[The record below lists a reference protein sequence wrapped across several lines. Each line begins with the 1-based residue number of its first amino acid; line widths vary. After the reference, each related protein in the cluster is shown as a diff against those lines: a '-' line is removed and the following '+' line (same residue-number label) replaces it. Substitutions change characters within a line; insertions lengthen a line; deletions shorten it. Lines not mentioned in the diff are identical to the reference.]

1 MTGVVLVTSRS
12 FGSGEYDPEAVL
24 AEAGYRVVR
33 AGSAHDLDE
42 LAPLLADAD
51 GWIAGTGPVTA
62 AHLDLAPNLRG
73 IARYGVGVDNVDLAA
88 AAARGIPV
96 THTPGANSAAVAEHT
111 LALLLT
117 ALRGIPAA
125 DRRVRAGDW
134 SGAPARELSAL
145 IVGVVGLG
153 RIGRLVT
160 ERLRAFGATV
170 LGADPW
176 VDARDPLFET
186 VERADTET
194 LSMRCD
200 VVKLHAPGGQKVIDE
215 RWLTAADRPVLL
227 VNTARADLVD
237 EEAIARAARRGRVA
251 AYAADT
257 LAIETTGDAASPL
270 LADDLADR
278 VVVTAHLGA
287 QTREGVDGM
296 GRMATSASASTSSRG
311 ASSRA
316 PRSTATTT
324 PTGRSTSSASTRS
337 SRRSSASGSRST
349 GWNSRRGT
357 GGTANGPMVN
367 GWTFSARAGIQ
378 HNNSVFVPASPAP
391 QGERTAYL
399 KSDSG
404 LASRIDQTVVFPAGT
419 YAITFAAANR
429 VGFGGQQEFDVE
441 VDGQKLGHY
450 VPVGGEYQYYET
462 APFTVTQGEHTISF
476 VATTTEGDN
485 TGFVDDIRVVAAE
498 IEPGDTVAPTVTVKQ
513 GAEFTQGDA
522 DASDKVS
529 FKLYDAGKID
539 RAVINGVVKDLVDN
553 TWSDVNFVAPGVFGA
568 VSGENT
574 LVVSDVAGNSTTVT
588 FTLR

>member
-1 MTGVVLVTSRS
+1 
-12 FGSGEYDPEAVL
+12 
-24 AEAGYRVVR
+24 
-33 AGSAHDLDE
+33 
-42 LAPLLADAD
+42 
-51 GWIAGTGPVTA
+51 
-62 AHLDLAPNLRG
+62 
-73 IARYGVGVDNVDLAA
+73 
-88 AAARGIPV
+88 
-96 THTPGANSAAVAEHT
+96 
-111 LALLLT
+111 
-117 ALRGIPAA
+117 
-125 DRRVRAGDW
+125 
-134 SGAPARELSAL
+134 
-145 IVGVVGLG
+145 
-153 RIGRLVT
+153 
-160 ERLRAFGATV
+160 
-170 LGADPW
+170 
-176 VDARDPLFET
+176 
-186 VERADTET
+186 
-194 LSMRCD
+194 
-200 VVKLHAPGGQKVIDE
+200 
-215 RWLTAADRPVLL
+215 
-227 VNTARADLVD
+227 
-237 EEAIARAARRGRVA
+237 
-251 AYAADT
+251 
-257 LAIETTGDAASPL
+257 
-270 LADDLADR
+270 
-278 VVVTAHLGA
+278 
-287 QTREGVDGM
+287 
-296 GRMATSASASTSSRG
+296 
-311 ASSRA
+311 
-316 PRSTATTT
+316 
-324 PTGRSTSSASTRS
+324 
-337 SRRSSASGSRST
+337 
-349 GWNSRRGT
+349 
-357 GGTANGPMVN
+357 MVN

-498 IEPGDTVAPTVTVKQ
+498 TEPGDTVAPTVTVKQ

-522 DASDKVS
+522 DAYDKVS